1 MISLFDQPW
10 SRARELVAT
19 GAPVFATVNPVE
31 FHGPHLSLHNDRLVS
46 RGLCRDLHRHLYP
59 QLDSSALLLGAD
71 LEVGVEPAAGRGS
84 RHTPYRVVRQLV
96 VETCRAL
103 AELGAQRVILMT
115 FHGAPMHAHALQA
128 GVDQLARLGVPA
140 VAPFNLLLE
149 HMVDLNPEPF
159 ADALDEIED
168 PDERRE
174 MLATLDLDF
183 HAGFFETSLAL
194 HYAPESVSAVHREL
208 PDCPPYPYSRI
219 FGGLAGL
226 ARRLG
231 ARQTATELAF
241 IARAIGWTWLDP
253 YPGYTGRPRHASA
266 EAGRRFAAHI
276 VPQMAAVVRAVLA
289 GERPAPR
296 PGMGWMPW
304 VTLAGRMHPP
314 PVPLSRMPF

>member
-149 HMVDLNPEPF
+149 HMVDLNPEPY
-159 ADALDEIED
+159 AL
-168 PDERRE
+168 
-174 MLATLDLDF
+174 LD
-183 HAGFFETSLAL
+183 
-194 HYAPESVSAVHREL
+194 V
-208 PDCPPYPYSRI
+208 YS
-219 FGGLAGL
+219 
-226 ARRLG
+226 
-231 ARQTATELAF
+231 
-241 IARAIGWTWLDP
+241 P
-253 YPGYTGRPRHASA
+253 
-266 EAGRRFAAHI
+266 
-276 VPQMAAVVRAVLA
+276 VL
-289 GERPAPR
+289 
-296 PGMGWMPW
+296 W
-304 VTLAGRMHPP
+304 
-314 PVPLSRMPF
+314 PLSYFKIWWAEQDLRGHDSAIEVS